1 MTEHLRDKTNYYFT
15 EGGEKYRVRCNEC
28 GSSEL
33 LQIVYGYPSEEYI
46 EKSIKDEIILGGC
59 TINDANLAYK
69 CKDCGAE
76 ISSIDAFMCH
86 FCDDAIE
93 VLQNYDLQIRKKMLN
108 GNNKNFYIYDAKGI
122 GVYSITEPIIKFL
135 IYTNLSDKYRML
147 SERTFYEDK
156 KILDLALF
164 YKHLSDDEIANLNVD
179 WDPDIAI
186 EMKWAGMMND
196 GNLYSGWLNQIKLDI
211 EKMNKLISIENKY
224 FMLFTLIQ
232 YVLFSRII

>member
-59 TINDANLAYK
+59 TIN
-69 CKDCGAE
+69 
-76 ISSIDAFMCH
+76 
-86 FCDDAIE
+86 DAIE

>member
-1 MTEHLRDKTNYYFT
+1 MSEVVIMTEHLRDKTNYYFT

-59 TINDANLAYK
+59 TIN
-69 CKDCGAE
+69 
-76 ISSIDAFMCH
+76 
-86 FCDDAIE
+86 DAIE